1 MMKDPLTFRQIKKH
15 TAVKFY
21 RRVLLATILFV
32 LLGLSLAAC
41 GRQSGPDQSNIQG
54 EVFIPP
60 TPAVTSTLPLVTP
73 SPSPPAAEAFRPSPT
88 PACSDSLTYL
98 EDLSIPDGALVNPGE
113 SMDKRWLVENSGS
126 CNWDASYALQ
136 LVAGPE
142 LDVPEKQALYPARS
156 GSTATIRI
164 IFTAPSEPS
173 TYRSAWQAY
182 NPQGEAF
189 GDPIFIEVT
198 VVNP

>member
-1 MMKDPLTFRQIKKH
+1 MKKTLYKI
-15 TAVKFY
+15 
-21 RRVLLATILFV
+21 LLAG

-41 GRQSGPDQSNIQG
+41 GTTSSPDQTEIQG

-60 TPAVTSTLPLVTP
+60 TAAVTSTSPFATPTAAPLVT
-73 SPSPPAAEAFRPSPT
+73 EAFRPSPT
-88 PACSDSLTYL
+88 PACFDGLTYL
-98 EDLSIPDGALVNPGE
+98 EDLSIPDGSVVAPGA
-113 SMDKRWLVENSGS
+113 SLDKRWLVENSGS
-126 CNWDASYALQ
+126 CNWDESYALQ
-136 LVAGPE
+136 LVAGPALE
-142 LDVPEKQALYPARS
+142 VTETQALYPARS

-189 GDPIFIEVT
+189 GDPIYIEVT
-198 VVNP
+198 VGNP